1 MEQIIDL
8 FKKKKLYENMS
19 LWWVKK
25 IFIKKDVTQ
34 FSQVKS
40 FIEVLLGR
48 TNAMFEYS
56 YYKYN
61 V

>member
-1 MEQIIDL
+1 
-8 FKKKKLYENMS
+8 MS

-34 FSQVKS
+34 FSLVKS

-48 TNAMFEYS
+48 ANTMFEYS